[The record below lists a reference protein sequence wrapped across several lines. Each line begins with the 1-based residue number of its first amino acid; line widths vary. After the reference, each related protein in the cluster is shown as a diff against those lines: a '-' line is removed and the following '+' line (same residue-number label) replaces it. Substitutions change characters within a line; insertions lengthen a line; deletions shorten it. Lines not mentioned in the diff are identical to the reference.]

1 MNEYATGYNAYTVG
15 MKLTE
20 NPHSDLFFR
29 AEWSKGWLSA
39 KINVPLNLQDCLS

>member
-1 MNEYATGYNAYTVG
+1 MNEFATGYNAYKVG

-20 NPHSDLFFR
+20 NPHSDLELR

-39 KINVPLNLQDCLS
+39 KINLPLNLRDCY